1 MRYGTM
7 LVWVRDMAALRTGPL
22 RRRATV
28 GLALI
33 GLLSGCA
40 TTPQTDS
47 ARASTQ
53 FGHEIS
59 HVSGVPFFPQK
70 AYQCGPASLA
80 MALNWAGVR
89 VTPDQLATEVYLP
102 KRKGSLQIEMVAAA
116 RRNGRIA
123 YVIQP
128 GLPSLLSELGAG
140 NPVVI
145 LENLGLSWYPVWH
158 YAVAVDVDVAAD
170 EIVLRSGEIARQRMP
185 LGLFE
190 RTWARSGDWGLLVL
204 PPDRLP
210 ATVQKEPYLRAVAA
224 LERLRHFREARI
236 AYATALQRWPD
247 SLLAEIGMGN
257 ACYALKDFPSAENA
271 YRNAARLHPG
281 SGIAYNNLAQILAD
295 EGHLSEAAEAA
306 HHAITLGGPLA
317 AIYRKTLAEIE
328 IRQGVDR
335 QSKRSLPHT
344 ERTAT
349 PARFRH

>member
-1 MRYGTM
+1 MRYGTT
-7 LVWVRDMAALRTGPL
+7 LVWVRDMAVLRTGSL
-22 RRRATV
+22 RRRAAV

-33 GLLSGCA
+33 ALLSGCA

-123 YVIQP
+123 YVIRP

-158 YAVAVDVDVAAD
+158 YAVAVDVNVAAD

-210 ATVQKEPYLRAVAA
+210 ATVQKGPYLRAVAA
-224 LERLRHFREARI
+224 LERLRHFREARV
-236 AYATALQRWPD
+236 AYATALRRWPD
-247 SLLAEIGMGN
+247 SLVAEIGMGN
-257 ACYALKDFPSAENA
+257 TCYALKDFPGAEDA

-295 EGHLSEAAEAA
+295 EGHLAEAAEAA
-306 HHAITLGGPLA
+306 HHAITLGGPLVA
-317 AIYRKTLAEIE
+317 TYRKTLAEIE

-335 QSKRSLPHT
+335 RSELPLPHT
-344 ERTAT
+344 ERPAT